1 MNEEGE
7 RGTRNLWCAPT
18 TMRKICRKLFMVL
31 ICNYFHKR
39 DTNHL
44 PCGDFF
50 IQKKISIILAK
61 QLNFHQEKENKR
73 GRESDMVSMGQ

>member
-50 IQKKISIILAK
+50 IQKKN
-61 QLNFHQEKENKR
+61 LNNTRKTIKLPSRKGE
-73 GRESDMVSMGQ
+73 